1 MTIRGEGV
9 SESGM
14 LSSST
19 TALQTCWIQILST
32 SPPCLRYVW
41 AAASRDLQTCP
52 ILDLSGHQQ
61 SPHSKNEH
69 WAMVPHFLRDL
80 TRSWSTCFFMS
91 GLKTVLSLD
100 QPRSLKCFS
109 QVARTVSESDVTSWS
124 TLSVVPWWLVLEVL
138 KQFEVFCLNPWSK
151 NWIYCGGGDTQYGGY
166 I

>member
-1 MTIRGEGV
+1 MHLEVTEDQGLEHFGEHWCVNGVTIPGF

-19 TALQTCWIQILST
+19 TALQTCWIQILRT

-69 WAMVPHFLRDL
+69 
-80 TRSWSTCFFMS
+80 
-91 GLKTVLSLD
+91 
-100 QPRSLKCFS
+100 
-109 QVARTVSESDVTSWS
+109 
-124 TLSVVPWWLVLEVL
+124 
-138 KQFEVFCLNPWSK
+138 
-151 NWIYCGGGDTQYGGY
+151 
-166 I
+166 